1 MKHFI
6 TKLISL
12 NPDQTKPKFL
22 VKALLCKAF
31 TRNLG
36 LFLICCNIVAIAGCS
51 NPFSAASLPD
61 QIRLGTFNLENFDGL
76 NAEKVDAVSQIIER
90 NFEAIGLQEVSPIAA
105 EKLKEKLNKSKP
117 WEFILGE
124 TGNKQRV
131 ALFYRKDLITAKKV
145 TEWRQVNI
153 TGTLRSPLVT
163 YLKTGQK
170 FDFTL
175 VVVHQKGGGG
185 GDADRI
191 RQNQSDRI
199 RQEVDKYQQNS
210 QSDPDLILVGDFN
223 SPTWA
228 DQNRGLRDAPLTFLT
243 RTIET
248 DAKENCLKKRGQPK
262 TTDGRPRYS
271 NRGTG
276 CVIDHIAISKAPKGA
291 EEEYVP
297 QTVQILDPQK
307 DLGFDSDRTYFSK
320 VSDHLPVR
328 AIFRTN

>member
-1 MKHFI
+1 MVMPRRKSSKFF
-6 TKLISL
+6 KYRYNFGLSL
-12 NPDQTKPKFL
+12 FL
-22 VKALLCKAF
+22 V
-31 TRNLG
+31 
-36 LFLICCNIVAIAGCS
+36 VAIAGCA
-51 NPFSAASLPD
+51 NPFGTATATD

-90 NFEAIGLQEVSPIAA
+90 NFDAIGLQEVSPIAA
-105 EKLKEKLNKSKP
+105 EKLKEKLNKSKS

-124 TGNKQRV
+124 SGSRQRV
-131 ALFYRKDLITAKKV
+131 ALFYRKDLMTAQKV
-145 TEWRQVNI
+145 SEWKQVNI

-163 YLKTGQK
+163 YLKAGQN

-185 GDADRI
+185 KEADLV
-191 RQNQSDRI
+191 RQNQSDILR
-199 RQEVDKYQQNS
+199 REVDSYQKNP

-228 DQNRGLRDAPLTFLT
+228 DQNRGLRDATLTFLT
-243 RTIET
+243 KSVET

-262 TTDGRPRYS
+262 TFDGRPRYS

-276 CVIDHIAISKAPKGA
+276 CVIDHIAVSKPPQGA
-291 EEEYVP
+291 EEEYIP
-297 QTVQILDPQK
+297 ESIQILDPQK

-328 AIFRTN
+328 AIFRAK

>member
-1 MKHFI
+1 MA
-6 TKLISL
+6 ISWI
-12 NPDQTKPKFL
+12 F
-22 VKALLCKAF
+22 
-31 TRNLG
+31 
-36 LFLICCNIVAIAGCS
+36 AIASCS
-51 NPFSAASLPD
+51 NPNAAAPD

-76 NAEKVDAVSQIIER
+76 DPEKVNAVSQIIER
-90 NFEAIGLQEVSPIAA
+90 NFDAIGLQEVSPIAA

-124 TGNKQRV
+124 TGGKQRV
-131 ALFYRKDLITAKKV
+131 ALFYRKDAIAAQKV
-145 TEWRQVNI
+145 TEWQQVNI

-163 YLKTGQK
+163 YLKVGQK

-185 GDADRI
+185 VEADRL
-191 RQNQSDRI
+191 RQNQSDRL
-199 RQEVDKYQQNS
+199 RKEVDNYQKNS

-228 DQNRGLRDAPLTFLT
+228 EQNRGLRDAPLTFLT
-243 RTIET
+243 KPIET

-262 TTDGRPRYS
+262 TSDGRPRFS

-276 CVIDHIAISKAPKGA
+276 CVIDHIAVSKAPKGA
-291 EEEYVP
+291 EEEYIP
-297 QTVQILDPQK
+297 QSVQILDPQK

-328 AIFRTN
+328 AVFRVK

>member
-1 MKHFI
+1 MQRSQFKRFKYFHV
-6 TKLISL
+6 SW
-12 NPDQTKPKFL
+12 
-22 VKALLCKAF
+22 LLA
-31 TRNLG
+31 
-36 LFLICCNIVAIAGCS
+36 IAIAGCS
-51 NPFSAASLPD
+51 NPFAAANAPD
-61 QIRLGTFNLENFDGL
+61 QIRIGTFNLENFDGL
-76 NAEKVDAVSQIIER
+76 NTEKLEAVSQIIER
-90 NFEAIGLQEVSPIAA
+90 NFDAIGLQEVSPIAA

-124 TGNKQRV
+124 SGNKQRI
-131 ALFYRKDLITAKKV
+131 ALFYRKDAIAAQKV

-163 YLKTGQK
+163 YLKASTN

-175 VVVHQKGGGG
+175 VIVHQKGGGG
-185 GDADRI
+185 TEADRL
-191 RQNQSDRI
+191 RQNQSDLL
-199 RQEVDKYQQNS
+199 RQEVDKYQQNA

-243 RTIET
+243 RAIET

-262 TTDGRPRYS
+262 TPDGRPRYS
-271 NRGTG
+271 NRGIG

-291 EEEYVP
+291 EAEYIP
-297 QTVQILDPQK
+297 QSLQILDPQK

-328 AIFRTN
+328 AIFRIK

>member
-1 MKHFI
+1 MK
-6 TKLISL
+6 KVWLSISCL
-12 NPDQTKPKFL
+12 
-22 VKALLCKAF
+22 
-31 TRNLG
+31 
-36 LFLICCNIVAIAGCS
+36 VAIAGCS
-51 NPFSAASLPD
+51 NPFVAANVSD

-76 NAEKVDAVSQIIER
+76 NSEKVEAVSQIIDR
-90 NFEAIGLQEVSPIAA
+90 NFDVIGLQEVNPLAA
-105 EKLKEKLNKSKP
+105 EKLKEKLNKSVDKP
-117 WEFILGE
+117 KQWEFILGD

-131 ALFYRKDLITAKKV
+131 ALFYRKDLITAQKI

-163 YLKTGQK
+163 YLKANK
-170 FDFTL
+170 NFDFTL

-185 GDADRI
+185 KEADRI
-191 RQNQSDRI
+191 RQNQSDILR
-199 RQEVDKYQQNS
+199 REVDNYQKNP

-228 DQNRGLRDAPLTFLT
+228 EQNRGLRDAPLTFLT

-248 DAKENCLKKRGQPK
+248 DAKENCLQKHGQPK
-262 TTDGRPRYS
+262 TSDGRPRYS

-276 CVIDHIAISKAPKGA
+276 CVIDHIAVSQSPKGA
-291 EEEYVP
+291 EAEYIP
-297 QTVQILDPQK
+297 QTIQILDPKK

-328 AIFRTN
+328 AIFRTR

>member
-1 MKHFI
+1 MRR
-6 TKLISL
+6 SL
-12 NPDQTKPKFL
+12 FKRLKYLPVFW
-22 VKALLCKAF
+22 
-31 TRNLG
+31 
-36 LFLICCNIVAIAGCS
+36 LFVIAIAGCS
-51 NPFSAASLPD
+51 NPFATANVSD

-76 NAEKVDAVSQIIER
+76 NTEKLEAVSQIIER
-90 NFEAIGLQEVSPIAA
+90 NFDAIGLQEVSPIAA
-105 EKLKEKLNKSKP
+105 EKLKEKLNKSKQ
-117 WEFILGE
+117 WDFILGE
-124 TGNKQRV
+124 TGGKQRI
-131 ALFYRKDLITAKKV
+131 ALFYRKDAIAAQKV

-163 YLKTGQK
+163 YLKAGK
-170 FDFTL
+170 NFDFTL

-185 GDADRI
+185 KDADRL
-191 RQNQSDRI
+191 RQNQSDILRK
-199 RQEVDKYQQNS
+199 EVDNYQKNT

-243 RTIET
+243 RAIET

-262 TTDGRPRYS
+262 TSDGRPRYS
-271 NRGTG
+271 NRGIG

-291 EEEYVP
+291 EEEYIP
-297 QTVQILDPQK
+297 QSIQILDPQK

-328 AIFRTN
+328 AIFRIK

>member
-1 MKHFI
+1 MQR
-6 TKLISL
+6 SL
-12 NPDQTKPKFL
+12 FKRFKYFHI
-22 VKALLCKAF
+22 VWLCCIA
-31 TRNLG
+31 N
-36 LFLICCNIVAIAGCS
+36 AGCS
-51 NPFSAASLPD
+51 NPFTTANAPD

-76 NAEKVDAVSQIIER
+76 NTEKLEAVSQIIER
-90 NFEAIGLQEVSPIAA
+90 NFDVIGLQEVSPIAA
-105 EKLKEKLNKSKP
+105 DKLKEKLNKSKQ

-124 TGNKQRV
+124 TGGKQRI
-131 ALFYRKDLITAKKV
+131 AMFYRKDAIAAQKL

-163 YLKTGQK
+163 YLKAGSN

-175 VVVHQKGGGG
+175 VIVHQKGGGG
-185 GDADRI
+185 KEADRL
-191 RQNQSDRI
+191 RQNQSDILRK
-199 RQEVDKYQQNS
+199 EVDKYQKNT

-243 RTIET
+243 KAIET

-262 TTDGRPRYS
+262 TPDGRPRYS
-271 NRGTG
+271 NRGIG

-291 EEEYVP
+291 EEEYIP
-297 QTVQILDPQK
+297 QSIQILDPQK
-307 DLGFDSDRTYFSK
+307 DLGFDSDRTYFAK

-328 AIFRTN
+328 AIFRSK

>member
-1 MKHFI
+1 MTILQSQKIVTHRDRAYTFG
-6 TKLISL
+6 
-12 NPDQTKPKFL
+12 
-22 VKALLCKAF
+22 
-31 TRNLG
+31 LG
-36 LFLICCNIVAIAGCS
+36 ICCLAAIAGCS
-51 NPFSAASLPD
+51 NPFSAASVPD
-61 QIRLGTFNLENFDGL
+61 QLRLGTFNLENFDGL

-90 NFEAIGLQEVSPIAA
+90 NFDAIGLQEISPIAA

-145 TEWRQVNI
+145 AEWKQVNI

-163 YLKTGQK
+163 YLKAGQK

-185 GDADRI
+185 GEADRI
-191 RQNQSDRI
+191 RRNQSDRL

-243 RTIET
+243 RTI
-248 DAKENCLKKRGQPK
+248 
-262 TTDGRPRYS
+262 
-271 NRGTG
+271 
-276 CVIDHIAISKAPKGA
+276 
-291 EEEYVP
+291 
-297 QTVQILDPQK
+297 
-307 DLGFDSDRTYFSK
+307 
-320 VSDHLPVR
+320 
-328 AIFRTN
+328 